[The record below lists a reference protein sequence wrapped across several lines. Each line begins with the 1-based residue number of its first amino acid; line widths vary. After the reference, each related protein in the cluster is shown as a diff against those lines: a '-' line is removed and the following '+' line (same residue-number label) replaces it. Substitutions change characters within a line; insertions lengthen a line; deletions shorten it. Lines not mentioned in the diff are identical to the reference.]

1 MLPICRNLLSFF
13 RGTFRCRFIR
23 RSLDK
28 NIMFHKYFA
37 YMICL
42 QTAIHTGAHCFN
54 LEWFVQAHD
63 SSDSELRDFLYAL
76 SQLPITE
83 NGTYINPV
91 RNANANPVIELFKLL
106 AGSSGAVITLCL
118 ILMVTS
124 ATDLIRRSYFEVF
137 WFTHHLFVIFFIG
150 LIVHGLQG
158 VVRHQTNVNEH
169 DPDLCY
175 EKFEKWGKDPDCLV
189 YPSFGGTPAKAWK
202 WVALPLFLYVI
213 ECLIRLYR
221 RYQKV
226 FITKYDFGPY
236 LLIPLSPFLY
246 PPALSS
252 YLYPPFPIFLTLSHL
267 PCLLISIS
275 HSLSPYLYPPFPVS
289 LSISPLPCLL
299 IYIPPSLSRY
309 LYPPFHVSLSIS
321 PLPCLLIY
329 IPPSL
334 SPYLYPSFPVS
345 LSLSLLPC
353 LLICIPPS
361 LSPYL
366 YPSFSVSLSVSLLPC
381 LLIYIPP
388 SLSHYLYPSRPVANI
403 VNWVKFTFLP
413 SLFTTLSPSLLI
425 SPHHS
430 LFISSLLPLSL
441 YLIPIRLSLF
451 LFFSPHRYI
460 SILPSLAFVVKH
472 PCNTIQLQLKRAGG
486 FKIEPGQYV
495 FLQCPRISRLEW
507 HPFTLTSA
515 PGDDYI
521 SVHIRRVG
529 EWTNALAKACF
540 VDDNITPTP
549 RQLPIMAVDGPFGTA
564 TEDVFTYKVDV
575 FIGTGIGVT
584 PFASVLKYIK

>member
-1 MLPICRNLLSFF
+1 MATWLINEGPTWLLVCIWLLGNIVMFIYSFLKFSRGKEYFYLRVILGYALPVARGSASCLNLNCMLIMLPICRNLLSFF
-13 RGTFRCRFIR
+13 RGAFRCRFIR

-54 LEWFVQAHD
+54 LEWFVRAHD

-91 RNANANPVIELFKLL
+91 RIANAEPVIELFKLL

-221 RYQKV
+221 RHQKV
-226 FITKYDFGPY
+226 FITK
-236 LLIPLSPFLY
+236 
-246 PPALSS
+246 
-252 YLYPPFPIFLTLSHL
+252 
-267 PCLLISIS
+267 
-275 HSLSPYLYPPFPVS
+275 
-289 LSISPLPCLL
+289 
-299 IYIPPSLSRY
+299 
-309 LYPPFHVSLSIS
+309 
-321 PLPCLLIY
+321 
-329 IPPSL
+329 
-334 SPYLYPSFPVS
+334 
-345 LSLSLLPC
+345 
-353 LLICIPPS
+353 
-361 LSPYL
+361 
-366 YPSFSVSLSVSLLPC
+366 
-381 LLIYIPP
+381 
-388 SLSHYLYPSRPVANI
+388 
-403 VNWVKFTFLP
+403 
-413 SLFTTLSPSLLI
+413 
-425 SPHHS
+425 
-430 LFISSLLPLSL
+430 
-441 YLIPIRLSLF
+441 
-451 LFFSPHRYI
+451 
-460 SILPSLAFVVKH
+460 VVKH

-486 FKIEPGQYV
+486 IKMEPGQYV

-584 PFASVLKYIK
+584 PFASVLKYINEKRTLNTLLEKVYFFWICPNPKAFQWFQELLESLESIFNHGENSQFLSYHIYLTQGWNENQAGHIMLHAEDSCDPITRLRQKTFFGRPRWDLIFRDIKQSHQGNDIGVFFCGPKPLSKILLKTCNQFSDPTVSTTPKTRFFYNEENF